1 MRHSLT
7 ALVAAALIGGGGLAV
22 LAPVV
27 PTGTAHAAQP
37 VQTVQTVQT
46 VQAAGL
52 QVTTQQTRV
61 DDRGRITLTVRCAQA
76 KRCAARLRVAV
87 DGRQGSWQR
96 VGVPARKQKKVRVT
110 LSARQ
115 FAGVDAD
122 LPNPAKVQLKQGGRA
137 TTATVRITRTAPLS
151 EAYVNRNWTPTAADT
166 CSAALHRSYST
177 IGPDGKRYPT
187 WHPPTVTDPV
197 TGQTCTFGHEHGQ
210 DPAKSD
216 IYDWVTAFLQ
226 GPGGERQR
234 GLPFGYVSEAS
245 MPHEG
250 HDPVV
255 MRHEDNVGHKVFVA
269 NNVKLVTKSP
279 RGYLMTEVDGQPVPV
294 ECDYLMKLHQG
305 SHSADAFKNN
315 AHELTYAVRC
325 NDGTELITSTLT
337 RFGNANEF
345 NRACEP
351 AVVVPTSGSDLPD
364 GPGGQ
369 RLIPD
374 RTCVDRYVLVPGT
387 ARSDLWGVYEVWQS
401 LGRISD
407 HDGTVLAQ
415 FDPWFG
421 VRNPSRYFDPAVE
434 GGSAP
439 TLGTRWLTDAAD
451 GGQARGFP
459 WSTIAEDA
467 DRDQYSPASPFDG
480 AQRDFYLQGTTVD
493 NAAGSQVWWANAYGE
508 HAMAEEFAGGVRQWI
523 STTDTTGYPEL
534 ERTQRGLADDFGPTG
549 SGVHAPN

>member
-1 MRHSLT
+1 MRRAAG
-7 ALVAAALIGGGGLAV
+7 ALVVLALIGGGLGAA
-22 LAPVV
+22 AP
-27 PTGTAHAAQP
+27 A
-37 VQTVQTVQT
+37 
-46 VQAAGL
+46 QAAGGL
-52 QVTTQQTRV
+52 QVTTKQTKV
-61 DDRGRITLTVRCAQA
+61 DDQGRITLAAKCAQA
-76 KRCAARLRVAV
+76 KRCTARLRVTI
-87 DGRQGSWQR
+87 DGKAGPWRR
-96 VGVPARKQKKVRVT
+96 IGVPARKTARIKVT
-110 LSARQ
+110 LTKAQ

-122 LPNPAKVQLKQGGRA
+122 LVNKARVQVKQGAGTKA
-137 TTATVRITRTAPLS
+137 TTVRITRTAPLS
-151 EAYVNRNWTPTAADT
+151 EAYVNRNWTPTADDT
-166 CSAALHRSYST
+166 CPAALHRSYSVV
-177 IGPDGKRYPT
+177 GPDGKRYPT
-187 WHPPTVTDPV
+187 WHPPTVTDPA
-197 TGQTCTFGHEHGQ
+197 TGKTCSFGHEHGQ
-210 DPAKSD
+210 DPTRSD
-216 IYDWVTAFLQ
+216 IYGWVADFLE

-269 NNVKLVTKSP
+269 NDVKLVAKSP
-279 RGYLMTEVDGQPVPV
+279 RGYLMTEVDGESVPV

-315 AHELTYAVRC
+315 AHELMYAVRC

-364 GPGGQ
+364 GPVGR
-369 RLIPD
+369 RLIAD
-374 RTCVDRYVLVPGT
+374 RACVDRYVLVPGS
-387 ARSDLWGVYEVWQS
+387 ARSDLWGIYEVWESVGQVT
-401 LGRISD
+401 D
-407 HDGTVLAQ
+407 HHGNVLAE
-415 FDPWFG
+415 FDPWFA
-421 VRNPSRYFDPAVE
+421 VRNPSRYYDESVE
-434 GGSAP
+434 GGSVP
-439 TLGTRWLTDAAD
+439 TLGTRWLTDPAD

-480 AQRDFYLQGTTVD
+480 AQRDFYLQTTTVD
-493 NAAGSQVWWANAYGE
+493 NSAGSRVWWADAYGE
-508 HAMAEEFAGGVRQWI
+508 HAMPEPFAGGVRQWI

-534 ERTQRGLADDFGPTG
+534 ERSQRGLADDFGPAG